1 MIDEHEA
8 LPHETVT
15 TDRLAN
21 LRDVGGLRLTDGGTT
36 RTGILYRS
44 DAPYSGDSLP
54 EHVAPWPPVAVV
66 DLRSTAER
74 DRAHFEWTQPTV
86 SHHRPLHDAAAPTNR
101 RPPDLTALYL
111 QILDTVP
118 DRVAGLLALVA
129 RADGPI
135 LVHCAAGK
143 DRTGVV
149 VASLLL
155 GAGVEPSEVIADY
168 LVTAGNMNDLRRR
181 WTARSHAGQP
191 RPVVD
196 EKWLLTPEEAITAVV
211 DRLQGWRT
219 GPDGWL
225 VDHGADRDDLRAWR
239 YRLRA

>member
-8 LPHETVT
+8 LLHETVT

-66 DLRSTAER
+66 DLRSAAER

-86 SHHRPLHDAAAPTNR
+86 SHHRPLHDAAAPTDR

-181 WTARSHAGQP
+181 WTARSHAGQH